1 MRRWL
6 PGLFLALLLLLFSLP
21 AAAQEECA
29 FRGTLSAKEGRGG
42 STVDLTVY
50 YDGSLGPLG
59 SFVFWVDFD
68 SQRLACQKVS
78 LGEGLRG
85 HYTLDDTVGDGQAAA
100 VYTQKTA
107 DTAYGDAGE
116 VLKCRFQV
124 QEGAPEG
131 DGDFRLRTAQVYSPQ
146 GEPLCQDR
154 EEVLPFAVLGPVSS
168 TAALLDLAPSQ
179 GALDQPFSPEQF
191 FYTMTVPYE
200 VKTLTFTAAP
210 AEGASC
216 RVNRKNLG
224 AGGSETEFQITVTA
238 ADGKT
243 KQVYRV
249 TAYRQEKEPLS
260 GEASLLELAPDTGKL
275 EQAFSPDRLSY
286 TMTVPYEVK
295 TLTFTATP
303 AEGASCRVNR
313 KNLGAGGSETEFQI
327 TVTAADGKTKQV
339 YRVTV
344 YRQEKEDNLESG
356 TGEAL
361 LLSLVPE
368 TGQLDQAFSP
378 DRLSYTMTVPYE
390 VKALTFTATPAEGA
404 SCRVNRKNLGAGGSE
419 TEFQIT
425 VTAADGK
432 TKQVYRVTV
441 YRQEKEDNLE
451 SGAGEALLLSLVP
464 ETGQLDQ
471 AFSSDKLRYTMT
483 VPFSVTAVT
492 FQTQPAPGASCRVNR
507 KNLGAGG
514 SDTEFLFTVTAAD
527 GKTKQVYSVTVHREE
542 KESSSASGKLS
553 PSPGQSPAP
562 SPSPPREGEDG
573 PYPTSV
579 PVPVEGEEGQEAAL
593 PEILVENQDRSLAYT
608 LALAAFL
615 VLLYVSGP
623 VSRWIFQKKEK
634 AGKDKK

>member
-42 STVDLTVY
+42 STVDLTIY

-124 QEGAPEG
+124 REGAPEG

-146 GEPLCQDR
+146 GEPLCPDR
-154 EEVLPFAVLGPVSS
+154 EEALPFTVLGPISS
-168 TAALLDLAPSQ
+168 TAALLDLTPSQ

-200 VKTLTFTAAP
+200 VKTLTFTAA
-210 AEGASC
+210 
-216 RVNRKNLG
+216 
-224 AGGSETEFQITVTA
+224 
-238 ADGKT
+238 
-243 KQVYRV
+243 
-249 TAYRQEKEPLS
+249 
-260 GEASLLELAPDTGKL
+260 
-275 EQAFSPDRLSY
+275 
-286 TMTVPYEVK
+286 
-295 TLTFTATP
+295 P

-527 GKTKQVYSVTVHREE
+527 GKTRQVYSVTVYREE

-562 SPSPPREGEDG
+562 SSSPPREDEDG

>member
-124 QEGAPEG
+124 REGAPEG
-131 DGDFRLRTAQVYSPQ
+131 GGDFRLRTAQVYSPQ
-146 GEPLCQDR
+146 GEPLCPDR
-154 EEVLPFAVLGPVSS
+154 EEALPFAVLGPVSS

-191 FYTMTVPYE
+191 F
-200 VKTLTFTAAP
+200 
-210 AEGASC
+210 
-216 RVNRKNLG
+216 
-224 AGGSETEFQITVTA
+224 
-238 ADGKT
+238 
-243 KQVYRV
+243 
-249 TAYRQEKEPLS
+249 
-260 GEASLLELAPDTGKL
+260 
-275 EQAFSPDRLSY
+275 Y

-425 VTAADGK
+425 VTAVDGK
-432 TKQVYRVTV
+432 TKQVYRVIV

-471 AFSSDKLRYTMT
+471 AFSPDRLSYTMT

-542 KESSSASGKLS
+542 RESSSASGKLS

>member
-68 SQRLACQKVS
+68 PQHLACQKVS

-124 QEGAPEG
+124 REGAPEG

-146 GEPLCQDR
+146 GEPLCPDR

-168 TAALLDLAPSQ
+168 TAALLDLTPSQ

-191 FYTMTVPYE
+191 F
-200 VKTLTFTAAP
+200 
-210 AEGASC
+210 
-216 RVNRKNLG
+216 
-224 AGGSETEFQITVTA
+224 
-238 ADGKT
+238 
-243 KQVYRV
+243 
-249 TAYRQEKEPLS
+249 
-260 GEASLLELAPDTGKL
+260 
-275 EQAFSPDRLSY
+275 Y

-356 TGEAL
+356 T
-361 LLSLVPE
+361 
-368 TGQLDQAFSP
+368 
-378 DRLSYTMTVPYE
+378 
-390 VKALTFTATPAEGA
+390 
-404 SCRVNRKNLGAGGSE
+404 
-419 TEFQIT
+419 
-425 VTAADGK
+425 
-432 TKQVYRVTV
+432 
-441 YRQEKEDNLE
+441 
-451 SGAGEALLLSLVP
+451 GEALLLSLVP

-593 PEILVENQDRSLAYT
+593 PEILVENQDRSLVYT

>member
-1 MRRWL
+1 
-6 PGLFLALLLLLFSLP
+6 
-21 AAAQEECA
+21 
-29 FRGTLSAKEGRGG
+29 
-42 STVDLTVY
+42 
-50 YDGSLGPLG
+50 
-59 SFVFWVDFD
+59 
-68 SQRLACQKVS
+68 
-78 LGEGLRG
+78 
-85 HYTLDDTVGDGQAAA
+85 
-100 VYTQKTA
+100 
-107 DTAYGDAGE
+107 
-116 VLKCRFQV
+116 
-124 QEGAPEG
+124 
-131 DGDFRLRTAQVYSPQ
+131 
-146 GEPLCQDR
+146 
-154 EEVLPFAVLGPVSS
+154 
-168 TAALLDLAPSQ
+168 
-179 GALDQPFSPEQF
+179 
-191 FYTMTVPYE
+191 
-200 VKTLTFTAAP
+200 
-210 AEGASC
+210 SC

-243 KQVYRV
+243 KLVYRV
-249 TAYRQEKEPLS
+249 TVYRQEKEPLS

-275 EQAFSPDRLSY
+275 EQAFSPDRLFY

-553 PSPGQSPAP
+553 PSPGQSPA
-562 SPSPPREGEDG
+562 SSSSPPREDEDG

>member
-200 VKTLTFTAAP
+200 VKTLTFTA
-210 AEGASC
+210 
-216 RVNRKNLG
+216 
-224 AGGSETEFQITVTA
+224 
-238 ADGKT
+238 
-243 KQVYRV
+243 
-249 TAYRQEKEPLS
+249 
-260 GEASLLELAPDTGKL
+260 
-275 EQAFSPDRLSY
+275 
-286 TMTVPYEVK
+286 
-295 TLTFTATP
+295 TP

-451 SGAGEALLLSLVP
+451 SGTGEALLLSLVP

>member
-356 TGEAL
+356 AGEAL

>member
-124 QEGAPEG
+124 REGAPEG

-154 EEVLPFAVLGPVSS
+154 EEVLPFTILGPVSS

-249 TAYRQEKEPLS
+249 TVYRQEKEPLS

-275 EQAFSPDRLSY
+275 EQAFSPDRLFY

-356 TGEAL
+356 AGEAL

-527 GKTKQVYSVTVHREE
+527 GKTRQVYSVTVHREE

-593 PEILVENQDRSLAYT
+593 PEILVENQDSSLAYT

>member
-124 QEGAPEG
+124 REGAPEG

-146 GEPLCQDR
+146 GEPLCPDR
-154 EEVLPFAVLGPVSS
+154 EEALPFAVLGPVSS

-200 VKTLTFTAAP
+200 VKTLTFTATP

-249 TAYRQEKEPLS
+249 TVYRQEKEPLS

-275 EQAFSPDRLSY
+275 EQTFSPDRLSYTMTVPYEVKTLTFTATPAEGASCRVNRKNLGAGGSETEFQITVTAADGKTKQVYRVTVYRQEKEPLSGEASLLELAPDTGKLEQTFSPDRLSY

-368 TGQLDQAFSP
+368 TGQLDQAFS
-378 DRLSYTMTVPYE
+378 
-390 VKALTFTATPAEGA
+390 
-404 SCRVNRKNLGAGGSE
+404 
-419 TEFQIT
+419 
-425 VTAADGK
+425 
-432 TKQVYRVTV
+432 
-441 YRQEKEDNLE
+441 
-451 SGAGEALLLSLVP
+451 
-464 ETGQLDQ
+464 
-471 AFSSDKLRYTMT
+471 SDKLRYTMT

-542 KESSSASGKLS
+542 RESSSASGKLS